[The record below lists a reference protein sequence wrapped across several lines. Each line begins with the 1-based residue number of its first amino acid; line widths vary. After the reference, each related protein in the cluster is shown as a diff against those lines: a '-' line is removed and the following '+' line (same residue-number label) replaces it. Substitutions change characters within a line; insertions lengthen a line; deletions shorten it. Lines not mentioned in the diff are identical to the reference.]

1 MTISKTTTMNFLL
14 QTIDKKIVHDFGFAL
29 TKSKEFMD
37 WSIGKQMSIRKYEG
51 LDFSDI
57 KNQDKYIP
65 VGSVDF
71 VSAYLNTFYPNA
83 KKMLEPL
90 NVPDVLF
97 PFAGRDIMNI
107 KTDEDLKQL
116 YKFDEVFAKSMSV
129 IKHPDNGWKYNP
141 NNQMNK
147 LLNLDNYDNCIGFQ
161 VSSYVEFL
169 SEWRVF
175 VFNGKILDCRN
186 YLGDFFTYPSPDTII
201 NMVREYKDAPV
212 AYTLDVG
219 VIPGGETVVI
229 ECHRFFSCGLYGFND
244 FYQYPYMLSQEWFEM
259 KNYKE

>member
-1 MTISKTTTMNFLL
+1 MKFLL
-14 QTIDKKIVHDFGFAL
+14 QTIGKKIVHDFGFTL

-37 WSIGKQMSIRKYEG
+37 WSIDLKMSIKKHEG
-51 LDFSDI
+51 VDFSDI
-57 KNQDKYIP
+57 KNPDMYTP

-71 VSAYLNTFYPNA
+71 VSAYLNTFYPDA

-107 KTDEDLKQL
+107 KTEEDLKKL
-116 YKFDEVFAKSMSV
+116 YKYDEVFAKSLTV
-129 IKHPDNGWKYNP
+129 IKHPDNGFKYNP
-141 NNQMNK
+141 NIQMNT
-147 LLNLDNYDNCIGFQ
+147 LLDLDNYDKCVGFQ
-161 VSSYVEFL
+161 VSSVVEFL

-175 VFNGKILDCRN
+175 VFNGKILDCKN
-186 YLGDFFTYPSPDTII
+186 YMGDFFTYPDPSRII
-201 NMVREYKDAPV
+201 EMVKAYKDAPV

-229 ECHRFFSCGLYGFND
+229 ECHRFFSCGLYGFD
-244 FYQYPYMLSQEWFEM
+244 DVYHYPYMLSQEWFEM
-259 KNYKE
+259 KNYKDEKRI

>member
-1 MTISKTTTMNFLL
+1 
-14 QTIDKKIVHDFGFAL
+14 
-29 TKSKEFMD
+29 
-37 WSIGKQMSIRKYEG
+37 
-51 LDFSDI
+51 
-57 KNQDKYIP
+57 
-65 VGSVDF
+65 
-71 VSAYLNTFYPNA
+71 
-83 KKMLEPL
+83 MLEPL
-90 NVPDVLF
+90 NVPEVLF

-107 KTDEDLKQL
+107 RTDEDLKQL
-116 YKFDEVFAKSMSV
+116 YKFDKVFAKSMSV

-147 LLNLDNYDNCIGFQ
+147 LLDLDNYDNCIGFQ

-186 YLGDFFTYPSPDTII
+186 YLGDFFTYPNPNTII
-201 NMVREYKDAPV
+201 NMAKEYKNAPI

-219 VIPGGETVVI
+219 VTAGGETVVI

-244 FYQYPYMLSQEWFEM
+244 FYHYPLMLSQEWFEM

>member
-1 MTISKTTTMNFLL
+1 MNFLL

-51 LDFSDI
+51 LDFSSI
-57 KNQDKYIP
+57 KNPDKYIP

-129 IKHPDNGWKYNP
+129 IKHPDNGWKHNP

-147 LLNLDNYDNCIGFQ
+147 LLDLDNYDNCIGFQ
-161 VSSYVEFL
+161 VSTYIEFL

-219 VIPGGETVVI
+219 VIPSGETVVI

>member
-1 MTISKTTTMNFLL
+1 MKFLL
-14 QTIDKKIVHDFGFAL
+14 QTIDKKIVHDFGFVL

-37 WSIGKQMSIRKYEG
+37 WSIGKQMSIKKHEG

-57 KNQDKYIP
+57 KNPDKYIP

-90 NVPDVLF
+90 NVPGVLF

-116 YKFDEVFAKSMSV
+116 YKFDQVFAKSMSV

-141 NNQMNK
+141 NNGINK
-147 LLNLDNYDNCIGFQ
+147 LLNLDNDNYDNCIGFQ

-175 VFNGKILDCRN
+175 VFNGKILDCKN
-186 YLGDFFTYPSPDTII
+186 YLGDFFTYPNPNTII
-201 NMVREYKDAPV
+201 NMVKEYKDAPV

-244 FYQYPYMLSQEWFEM
+244 LYHYPYMLSQEWFEM
-259 KNYKE
+259 KNYKEQNYE

>member
-1 MTISKTTTMNFLL
+1 MNFLL

-57 KNQDKYIP
+57 KNPDKYIP

-129 IKHPDNGWKYNP
+129 IKHPDNGWKHNP

-147 LLNLDNYDNCIGFQ
+147 LLDLDNYDNCIGFQ
-161 VSSYVEFL
+161 VSTYIEFL

-186 YLGDFFTYPSPDTII
+186 YLGDFFTYPNPNTIV

>member
-1 MTISKTTTMNFLL
+1 MKFLL
-14 QTIDKKIVHDFGFAL
+14 QTVDKKIVHDFGFAL
-29 TKSKEFMD
+29 TQSKDYINWASDYYAMT
-37 WSIGKQMSIRKYEG
+37 IRKYEG
-51 LDFSDI
+51 LDFSGI
-57 KNQDKYIP
+57 KNPDKYIP

-71 VSAYLNTFYPNA
+71 VSSYLNTFYPNA

-90 NVPDVLF
+90 NVPEVLF
-97 PFAGRDIMNI
+97 PFAGREIMNI
-107 KTDEDLKQL
+107 RTDEDLKQL
-116 YKFDEVFAKSMSV
+116 YRFNEVFAKSMSV

-141 NNQMNK
+141 NNEVNK

-161 VSSYVEFL
+161 VSSIVEFL

-175 VFNGKILDCRN
+175 VFNGKILGCKH
-186 YLGDFFTYPSPDTII
+186 YLGDFFTYPNPSTII
-201 NMVREYKDAPV
+201 DMVKEYKDAPV

-244 FYQYPYMLSQEWFEM
+244 FYQYPLMLSQEWFEM

>member
-1 MTISKTTTMNFLL
+1 MKFLL

-29 TKSKEFMD
+29 TQSKDYINWVNDSYAMT
-37 WSIGKQMSIRKYEG
+37 IRKHEG
-51 LDFSDI
+51 LDFSGI
-57 KNQDKYIP
+57 KSPSKYIP

-71 VSAYLNTFYPNA
+71 VSAYLNTFYPHA

-90 NVPDVLF
+90 NVPEVLF

-107 KTDEDLKQL
+107 RTDEDLKQL
-116 YKFDEVFAKSMSV
+116 NKFDKVFAKSMSV
-129 IKHPDNGWKYNP
+129 IKRPDNGWKYNP
-141 NNQMNK
+141 NNEASK
-147 LLNLDNYDNCIGFQ
+147 LLNLDSYDNCIGFQ
-161 VSSYVEFL
+161 VSSFVEFL

-175 VFNGKILDCRN
+175 VFNGKILDCKN
-186 YLGDFFTYPSPDTII
+186 YLGDFFAYPNPSTII
-201 NMVREYKDAPV
+201 NMVKEYKNAPV

-219 VIPGGETVVI
+219 VTTGQETVVI

-244 FYQYPYMLSQEWFEM
+244 FYHYPLMLSQEWFEM

>member
-1 MTISKTTTMNFLL
+1 MKFLL
-14 QTIDKKIVHDFGFAL
+14 QTIGKKIVHDFGFAL
-29 TKSKEFMD
+29 TQSMD
-37 WSIGKQMSIRKYEG
+37 YTNWASNCEMMTIKKHEG

-57 KNQDKYIP
+57 KNPDKYIP

-90 NVPDVLF
+90 NVPEVLF

-107 KTDEDLKQL
+107 RTNEDLKQL
-116 YKFDEVFAKSMSV
+116 YKFDDVFAKSMSV

-141 NNQMNK
+141 NNEMSN

-175 VFNGKILDCRN
+175 VFNGKILDCKN
-186 YLGDFFTYPSPDTII
+186 YLGDFFTYPNPNTII

-244 FYQYPYMLSQEWFEM
+244 FYHYPYMLSQEWFEM

>member
-1 MTISKTTTMNFLL
+1 MKFLL

-29 TKSKEFMD
+29 TQSKDYINWVNDYDTMT
-37 WSIGKQMSIRKYEG
+37 IKKYEG
-51 LDFSDI
+51 LDFSNI
-57 KNQDKYIP
+57 KKPDDYIP

-90 NVPDVLF
+90 NVPESLF

-129 IKHPDNGWKYNP
+129 IKHPDNGWKHNP
-141 NNQMNK
+141 NNEMNK

-161 VSSYVEFL
+161 VSSFVEFL

-186 YLGDFFTYPSPDTII
+186 YLGDFFTYPSPNTII

>member
-1 MTISKTTTMNFLL
+1 MKFLL
-14 QTIDKKIVHDFGFAL
+14 QTIGKKIVHDFGFAL
-29 TKSKEFMD
+29 IQSKDYTNWASNYEMMT
-37 WSIGKQMSIRKYEG
+37 IKKHEG

-57 KNQDKYIP
+57 KNPDKYIP

-90 NVPDVLF
+90 NVPEVLF

-107 KTDEDLKQL
+107 RTDEDLKQL
-116 YKFDEVFAKSMSV
+116 YKFDDVFAKSMSV

-141 NNQMNK
+141 NTEMSK

-175 VFNGKILDCRN
+175 VFNGKILDCKN
-186 YLGDFFTYPSPDTII
+186 YLGDFFIYPNPDTII

-244 FYQYPYMLSQEWFEM
+244 FYHYPFMLSQEWFEM

>member
-1 MTISKTTTMNFLL
+1 MKFLL
-14 QTIDKKIVHDFGFAL
+14 QTIGKKIVHDFGFAL
-29 TKSKEFMD
+29 IQSKDYTNWASNYEMMT
-37 WSIGKQMSIRKYEG
+37 IKKHEG

-57 KNQDKYIP
+57 KNPDKYIP

-90 NVPDVLF
+90 NVPEVLF

-107 KTDEDLKQL
+107 RTDEDLKQL
-116 YKFDEVFAKSMSV
+116 YKFDDVFAKSMSV

-141 NNQMNK
+141 NTEMSK

-161 VSSYVEFL
+161 VSTYVEFL

-175 VFNGKILDCRN
+175 VFNGKILDCKN
-186 YLGDFFTYPSPDTII
+186 YLGDFFTYPNPNTIT

-244 FYQYPYMLSQEWFEM
+244 FYHYPFMLSQEWFEM

>member
-1 MTISKTTTMNFLL
+1 MKFLL
-14 QTIDKKIVHDFGFAL
+14 QTIGKKIVHDFGFAL
-29 TKSKEFMD
+29 TQSKDYTNWASNCEMMT
-37 WSIGKQMSIRKYEG
+37 IKKHEG

-57 KNQDKYIP
+57 KNPDKYIP

-90 NVPDVLF
+90 NVPEVLF

-107 KTDEDLKQL
+107 RTNEDLKQL
-116 YKFDEVFAKSMSV
+116 YKFDDVFAKSMSV

-141 NNQMNK
+141 NNEMSK

-186 YLGDFFTYPSPDTII
+186 YLGDFFTYPNPNTII

-244 FYQYPYMLSQEWFEM
+244 FYHYPYMLSQEWFEM
-259 KNYKE
+259 KNYKV